1 MSEQHEPLVTLV
13 RNVYLAAPA
22 EEVWPWLVEP
32 DRMRDYSLCYLR
44 TRPVAVGDPVAL
56 LGKLGGQVIA
66 EGVVEEL
73 IEERKLVHTYQFELE
88 YPEPA
93 SRVSFELLRY
103 GDQMCCLQLRH
114 EGLLAGGQTL
124 SSVSTSWDVILSSLK
139 TLIETGHPLP
149 WPNRKSPRAL

>member
-1 MSEQHEPLVTLV
+1 MSEPLESLVVFV
-13 RNVYLAAPA
+13 RNIYIGAPA

-32 DRMRDYSLCYLR
+32 ERMREYSLCYLR
-44 TRPVAVGDPVAL
+44 ARPEAAGDSLAL
-56 LGKLGGQVIA
+56 LSKLGGQVIV

-73 IEERKLVHTYQFELE
+73 VEERKVVHTYQFELE
-88 YPEPA
+88 YPEPP

-124 SSVSTSWDVILSSLK
+124 ANVSTSWDVILSSLK

-149 WPNRKSPRAL
+149 WPGRKSGVRG

>member
-1 MSEQHEPLVTLV
+1 MSEPLEPLVTLV
-13 RNVYLAAPA
+13 RNVYLGAPA

-32 DRMRDYSLCYLR
+32 ERMRDYSLCYLR
-44 TRPVAVGDPVAL
+44 ARPEAVGDPVAL
-56 LGKLGGQVIA
+56 LSKLGGQVIA

-88 YPEPA
+88 YPEPV

-103 GDQMCCLQLRH
+103 GDRMCCLQLRH
-114 EGLLAGGQTL
+114 EGLLVGGQTL

-149 WPNRKSPRAL
+149 WPNRKSARAL

>member
-1 MSEQHEPLVTLV
+1 MSEPLEPQVALI
-13 RNVYLAAPA
+13 RNIYIGVPA

-32 DRMRDYSLCYLR
+32 EQMREYSLCYLR
-44 TRPVAVGDPVAL
+44 RRPEIVGESVEL
-56 LGKLGGQVIA
+56 LSKLGGQVIA
-66 EGVVEEL
+66 SGVLEEL

-88 YPEPA
+88 YPEPP

-124 SSVSTSWDVILSSLK
+124 SNVSTSWDVILSSLK
-139 TLIETGHPLP
+139 TLLETGRPLP
-149 WPNRKSPRAL
+149 WPGRKSGRRI